1 MTKLGKGFLLIPLLL
16 VIMSTCLSLTEIMT
30 GYGMGIGLLVKE
42 RKWQQALSL
51 AQETMTKFHLG
62 EEITAREVDD
72 LRLEVTAHMLPV
84 KGDIRQ
90 IQIQVFLKNRQEPL
104 LTVVTYD

>member
-1 MTKLGKGFLLIPLLL
+1 
-16 VIMSTCLSLTEIMT
+16 
-30 GYGMGIGLLVKE
+30 
-42 RKWQQALSL
+42 
-51 AQETMTKFHLG
+51 MTKFHLG

-90 IQIQVFLKNRQEPL
+90 IQIQVFLKSRQEPL